1 MSAPAPAA
9 ALLQTA
15 PPADLH
21 AELLDC
27 LQVNLAWLARTEY
40 GVSPLVLGARLE
52 FAPRD
57 DGPGRLPTVEPA
69 TDTHV
74 ERTAG
79 ALGLSLTDR
88 RSLPPGTAALPAGP
102 GTLYVIA
109 DAYHL
114 PWVPYHGRTH
124 MDHSFLLDRD
134 PSGRAVVRDGYH
146 NDTPYGPARPGTWT
160 LTEAELARALP
171 DGARVHRTARAG
183 LPQDATTVTAP
194 PSAAIGSYV
203 RAYREHPDREQALGQ
218 LTLETWLLARA
229 RRLHAAHRAA
239 AGDPAPAVE
248 QHLRAWGK
256 LAEQTFLAHRRV
268 QRGRPEPVGPLAGLA
283 DLLHADAQVFTAP
296 CPAHTA
302 VPTAAGVVPAGTGSP
317 DTNALRTAVA
327 EEAAAVLRVPVA
339 ELLAGRPL
347 TEIPGFGSFRM
358 VDIVERI
365 EDRLGIEFDADDL
378 VPENLHDLDGLSRI
392 TARAHRE
399 TP

>member
-1 MSAPAPAA
+1 MTAPAVP
-9 ALLQTA
+9 QTA
-15 PPADLH
+15 PPTDLR

-27 LQVNLAWLARTEY
+27 LQVNLAWLARAEY
-40 GVSPLVLGARLE
+40 DVSPLVLGARLR

-57 DGPGRLPTVEPA
+57 DGPGRLPTVEAA

-79 ALGLSLTDR
+79 ALGLSVTDR
-88 RSLPPGTAALPAGP
+88 HTLPPRTGTPPAGP
-102 GTLYVIA
+102 GTVYVIA

-114 PWVPYHGRTH
+114 PWVPYHGHAH
-124 MDHSFLLDRD
+124 MDHSFLLGRD
-134 PSGRAVVRDGYH
+134 ASGRVVVHDGYH

-160 LTEAELARALP
+160 LTEGELAEALP
-171 DGARVHRTARAG
+171 DGARVYRTTRTG
-183 LPQDATTVTAP
+183 PPQDATAVVPA
-194 PSAAIGSYV
+194 SAAAIESYV
-203 RAYREHPDREQALGQ
+203 RAYREHPDREEALAR

-239 AGDPAPAVE
+239 DDGPAPAVE
-248 QHLRAWGK
+248 EHLTAWGK

-268 QRGRPEPVGPLAGLA
+268 QRGRPEPVGPLERLA
-283 DLLHADAQVFTAP
+283 ELLHADARVFTAP
-296 CPAHTA
+296 SPARQA
-302 VPTAAGVVPAGTGSP
+302 VPAAAGAGTAGTGSP
-317 DTNALRTAVA
+317 DTDALRTAVA
-327 EEAAAVLRVPVA
+327 EEAAAVLRVPAA

-365 EDRLGIEFDADDL
+365 EERLDIEFDAADL
-378 VPENLHDLDGLSRI
+378 VPENLHDLDGLCRI